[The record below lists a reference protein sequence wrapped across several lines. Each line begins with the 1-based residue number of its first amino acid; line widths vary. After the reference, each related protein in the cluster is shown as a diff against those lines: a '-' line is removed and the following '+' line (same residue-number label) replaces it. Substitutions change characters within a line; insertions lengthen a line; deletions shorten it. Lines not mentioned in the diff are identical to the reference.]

1 MRQIPF
7 SPPDITEEEID
18 AVADVLRSG
27 WITTGPKTKQFE
39 KEVAEYCHTERAVC
53 LNSATA
59 CMEMTLRL
67 FGIGPGDEV
76 ITTAYTYTATASAI
90 CHTGAVPVLIDVA
103 EGGYEMDYE
112 AVERA
117 INPKT
122 KAIVPVDIGGVLCDY
137 ERVRKIAE
145 KKSATFQ
152 AGDNRFQKA
161 LGRVLIMADSAHGFG
176 AERDG
181 KRSGE
186 LADFTSFSF
195 HAVKNLTTAEGGGVT
210 WRPLPDIDSEE
221 IYKQYMLL
229 SLHGQSKDAL
239 AKSQIGGWEYDIIAP
254 YYKCNMTDLQ
264 AALGIIQMKRYPE
277 LLAKRRELVGLYEK
291 ELAKLRDM
299 GISVTSLC
307 HYTESGSS
315 SGHLFL
321 MRIDGMCH
329 EERSKVIEEL
339 AKRGVASNVH
349 YKPLPL
355 LTAYRNMGFD
365 IEKYPNAYHIY
376 ENEISLPLHTKLCED
391 DVRYIGECLR
401 EILRR

>member
-39 KEVAEYCHTERAVC
+39 KNVAEYCHTERAVC

-210 WRPLPDIDSEE
+210 WRPLQDIDSEE

-277 LLAKRRELVGLYEK
+277 LLAKRRGLVGLYEK

-299 GISVTSLC
+299 GVSVTSLC

-365 IEKYPNAYHIY
+365 IEKYPNAYHMY